1 MKKFMKGA
9 AITGGIFFL
18 IGLVVML
25 IGIGGGGIKDMRE
38 KSMAELERV
47 MEKFENI
54 EFINGINITF
64 EGTNI
69 FDENIESYTDGTYVF
84 EDCMASDLEILVGA
98 GDLKIKYHN
107 EENVTLEVS
116 DEDKMQCYVEG
127 DTLKIRG
134 GLITGTGSSST
145 MIVYLPENKNFNN
158 VAIDVG
164 AGNIEID
171 KLTGAD
177 TDINV
182 AMGQV
187 VISEME
193 TDSLNIEVGMG
204 NAEVKGNI
212 NYEAIVDCG
221 MGQVVMELEGEGKDF
236 NYNLD
241 CGLGSLS
248 VEGVYHIAGIGDS
261 YVNNDASMEMDL
273 SVGMGTVMVSFEE

>member
-18 IGLVVML
+18 IGLVVLL

-54 EFINGINITF
+54 EFIDGINITF
-64 EGTNI
+64 EGSNI
-69 FDENIESYTDGTYVF
+69 FDDNIESYTDGTYEF
-84 EDCMASDLEILVGA
+84 EDCLASNLEILVGA

-171 KLTGAD
+171 KLTGSD

>member
-54 EFINGINITF
+54 EFIDGINITF

-69 FDENIESYTDGTYVF
+69 FDDNIESYTDGTYVF
-84 EDCMASDLEILVGA
+84 EDCIASDLEILVGA

-171 KLTGAD
+171 KLTGSD

-273 SVGMGTVMVSFEE
+273 SVGMGTVTVSFEE

>member
-54 EFINGINITF
+54 EFIDGINITF

-193 TDSLNIEVGMG
+193 TDSLNIEVGLG

>member
-18 IGLVVML
+18 IGLVVLL

-54 EFINGINITF
+54 EFIDGINITF

-84 EDCMASDLEILVGA
+84 EECMASDLEILVGA

-171 KLTGAD
+171 KLTGSD

-261 YVNNDASMEMDL
+261 YVNNDASMEMDI
-273 SVGMGTVMVSFEE
+273 SVGMGTVTVSFEE

>member
-18 IGLVVML
+18 IGLVVLL

-54 EFINGINITF
+54 EFIDGINITF

-127 DTLKIRG
+127 DTLKIKG

-171 KLTGAD
+171 KLTGSD

-273 SVGMGTVMVSFEE
+273 SVGMGTVTVSFEE

>member
-54 EFINGINITF
+54 EFIDGINITF

-127 DTLKIRG
+127 DTLKIKG

-171 KLTGAD
+171 KLTGSD

-261 YVNNDASMEMDL
+261 YVNNDASMEMDI
-273 SVGMGTVMVSFEE
+273 SVGMGTVTVSFEE

>member
-18 IGLVVML
+18 IGLVVLL

-54 EFINGINITF
+54 EFIDGINITF

-171 KLTGAD
+171 KLTGSD

-204 NAEVKGNI
+204 NAEVKGSI

-273 SVGMGTVMVSFEE
+273 SVGMGTVTVSFEE

>member
-127 DTLKIRG
+127 DTLKIKG

>member
-18 IGLVVML
+18 IGLVVLL

-54 EFINGINITF
+54 EFIDGINITF

-107 EENVTLEVS
+107 GENVTLEVS

-273 SVGMGTVMVSFEE
+273 SVGMGTVTVSFEE

>member
-54 EFINGINITF
+54 EFIDGINITF
-64 EGTNI
+64 EGSNI
-69 FDENIESYTDGTYVF
+69 FDDNIESYTDGTYVF
-84 EDCMASDLEILVGA
+84 EDCLASDLEIVVGA
-98 GDLKIKYHN
+98 GDLKVKYHDN
-107 EENVTLEVS
+107 ENVTMEVS

-127 DTLKIRG
+127 DTLKIKG

-171 KLTGAD
+171 KLTGSD

-273 SVGMGTVMVSFEE
+273 SVGMGTVTVSFEE

>member
-54 EFINGINITF
+54 EFIDGINITF

>member
-18 IGLVVML
+18 IGLVVLL

-54 EFINGINITF
+54 EFIDGINITF

-171 KLTGAD
+171 KLTGSD

-261 YVNNDASMEMDL
+261 YINNDASMEMDL

>member
-54 EFINGINITF
+54 EFIDGINITF
-64 EGTNI
+64 EGSNI
-69 FDENIESYTDGTYVF
+69 FDDNIESYTDGTYVF
-84 EDCMASDLEILVGA
+84 EDCLASNLEVLVGA
-98 GDLKIKYHN
+98 GDLKVKYHDK
-107 EENVTLEVS
+107 EEVTLEVS

-127 DTLKIRG
+127 DTLKIKG

-145 MIVYLPENKNFNN
+145 MIVYLPKDKNFNN
-158 VAIDVG
+158 VTIDVG
-164 AGNIEID
+164 AGNIEIE
-171 KLTGAD
+171 KLAGSD
-177 TDINV
+177 TDIKV

-187 VISEME
+187 IIDEIE

-204 NAEVKGNI
+204 NAEVKGSI
-212 NYEAIVDCG
+212 NYEVIVDCG
-221 MGQVVMELEGEGKDF
+221 MGQVVLELEGDGKDF

-273 SVGMGTVMVSFEE
+273 SVGMGTVTVSFEE

>member
-1 MKKFMKGA
+1 MKKFMKGT

-18 IGLVVML
+18 IGLVVLL

-54 EFINGINITF
+54 EFIDGINITF

-134 GLITGTGSSST
+134 SLITGTGSSST

-171 KLTGAD
+171 KLTGSD

-261 YVNNDASMEMDL
+261 YVNNDASMEMDI
-273 SVGMGTVMVSFEE
+273 SVGMGTVTVSFEE

>member
-1 MKKFMKGA
+1 MKKFMKST

-18 IGLVVML
+18 IGLVVLL

-54 EFINGINITF
+54 EFIDGINITF

-69 FDENIESYTDGTYVF
+69 FDENIESYTDGTYEF
-84 EDCMASDLEILVGA
+84 EDCLASNLEILVGA

-145 MIVYLPENKNFNN
+145 MIVYFPENKNFNN

-164 AGNIEID
+164 AGNIEIE
-171 KLTGAD
+171 KVTGSD

-261 YVNNDASMEMDL
+261 YVNNDASMEMDI
-273 SVGMGTVMVSFEE
+273 SVGMGTVTVSFEE

>member
-18 IGLVVML
+18 IGLVVLL

-54 EFINGINITF
+54 EFIDGINITF
-64 EGTNI
+64 EGPNI
-69 FDENIESYTDGTYVF
+69 FDDNIESYTDGTYVF
-84 EDCMASDLEILVGA
+84 EDCLASDLEIVVGA
-98 GDLKIKYHN
+98 GDLKVKYHDN
-107 EENVTLEVS
+107 ENVTMEVS

-127 DTLKIRG
+127 DTLKIKG

-171 KLTGAD
+171 KLTGSD

-273 SVGMGTVMVSFEE
+273 SVGMGTVTVSFEE

>member
-54 EFINGINITF
+54 EFIDGINITF
-64 EGTNI
+64 EGSNI
-69 FDENIESYTDGTYVF
+69 FDDNIESYTDGTYVF
-84 EDCMASDLEILVGA
+84 EDCLASDLEIVVGA
-98 GDLKIKYHN
+98 GDLKVKYHDN
-107 EENVTLEVS
+107 ENVTMEVS

-127 DTLKIRG
+127 DTLKIKG

-145 MIVYLPENKNFNN
+145 MIVYLPKDKKFNYIT
-158 VAIDVG
+158 IDVG
-164 AGNIEID
+164 AGNIEIE
-171 KLTGAD
+171 KVTGSD
-177 TDINV
+177 TDVNV

-187 VISEME
+187 IIEEME
-193 TDSLNIEVGMG
+193 IDSLNIEVGMG
-204 NAEVKGNI
+204 NAEVKGSI
-212 NYEAIVDCG
+212 NHEVIVDCG
-221 MGQVVMELEGEGKDF
+221 MGQAILELEGEGKDF

-273 SVGMGTVMVSFEE
+273 SVGMGTVTVSFEE

>member
-18 IGLVVML
+18 IGLVVLL

-54 EFINGINITF
+54 EFIDGINITF

-171 KLTGAD
+171 KLTGSD

>member
-18 IGLVVML
+18 IGLVVLL

-54 EFINGINITF
+54 EFIDGINITF

-171 KLTGAD
+171 KLTGSD

-273 SVGMGTVMVSFEE
+273 SVGMGTVTVSFEE

>member
-18 IGLVVML
+18 IGLVVLL

-54 EFINGINITF
+54 EFIDGINITF

-69 FDENIESYTDGTYVF
+69 FDENIESYTDGTYEF
-84 EDCMASDLEILVGA
+84 EDCLASNLEILVGA

-145 MIVYLPENKNFNN
+145 MIVYFPENKNFNN

-164 AGNIEID
+164 AGNIEIE
-171 KLTGAD
+171 KVTGSD

-261 YVNNDASMEMDL
+261 YVNNDASMEMDI

>member
-54 EFINGINITF
+54 EFIDGINITF

-171 KLTGAD
+171 KLTGSD

-273 SVGMGTVMVSFEE
+273 SVGMGTVTVSFEE

>member
-18 IGLVVML
+18 IGLVVLL

-54 EFINGINITF
+54 EFIDGINITF
-64 EGTNI
+64 EGSNI
-69 FDENIESYTDGTYVF
+69 FDDNIESYTDGTYVF
-84 EDCMASDLEILVGA
+84 EDCLASDLEIVVGA
-98 GDLKIKYHN
+98 GDLKVKYHDN
-107 EENVTLEVS
+107 ENVTMEVS

-127 DTLKIRG
+127 DTLKIKG

-145 MIVYLPENKNFNN
+145 MIVYLPKDKKFNN
-158 VAIDVG
+158 ITIDVG
-164 AGNIEID
+164 AGNIEIE
-171 KLTGAD
+171 KVTGSD
-177 TDINV
+177 TDVNV

-187 VISEME
+187 IIEEME
-193 TDSLNIEVGMG
+193 IDSLNIEVGMG
-204 NAEVKGNI
+204 NAEVKGSI
-212 NYEAIVDCG
+212 NHEVIVDCG
-221 MGQVVMELEGEGKDF
+221 MGQAILELEGEGKDF

-273 SVGMGTVMVSFEE
+273 SVGMGTVTVSFEE

>member
-54 EFINGINITF
+54 EFIDGINITF

-69 FDENIESYTDGTYVF
+69 FDENIESYTDGTYEF
-84 EDCMASDLEILVGA
+84 EDCLASNLEILVGA

-171 KLTGAD
+171 KLTGSD

-273 SVGMGTVMVSFEE
+273 SVGMGTVTVSFEE

>member
-18 IGLVVML
+18 IGLVVLL

-54 EFINGINITF
+54 EFIDGINITF

-171 KLTGAD
+171 KLTGSD

-261 YVNNDASMEMDL
+261 YVNNDASMEMDI

>member
-54 EFINGINITF
+54 EFIDGINITF

-69 FDENIESYTDGTYVF
+69 FDDNIESYTDGTYVF
-84 EDCMASDLEILVGA
+84 EDCLASDLEIVVGA
-98 GDLKIKYHN
+98 GDLKVKYHDN
-107 EENVTLEVS
+107 ENVTMEVS

-127 DTLKIRG
+127 DTLKIKG
-134 GLITGTGSSST
+134 GLITGTSSSST

-171 KLTGAD
+171 KLTGSD

-273 SVGMGTVMVSFEE
+273 SVGMGTVTVSFEE

>member
-54 EFINGINITF
+54 EFIDGINITF

-171 KLTGAD
+171 KLTGSD

-261 YVNNDASMEMDL
+261 YVNNDASMEMDI
-273 SVGMGTVMVSFEE
+273 SVGMGTVTVSFEE

>member
-261 YVNNDASMEMDL
+261 YVNNDASMEMDI
-273 SVGMGTVMVSFEE
+273 SVGMGTVTVSFEE

>member
-1 MKKFMKGA
+1 MKGA

-18 IGLVVML
+18 IGLVVLL

-54 EFINGINITF
+54 EFIDGINITF

-171 KLTGAD
+171 KLTGSD

-261 YVNNDASMEMDL
+261 YINNDASMEMDL

>member
-54 EFINGINITF
+54 EFIDGINITF

-84 EDCMASDLEILVGA
+84 EDCIASDLEILVGA

-171 KLTGAD
+171 KLTGSD

-273 SVGMGTVMVSFEE
+273 SVGMGTVTVSFEE